1 MSRRGAAS
9 VVASPVLVGAVTLLV
24 TVVAVILAFTA
35 TQGLPFVP
43 TYTIS
48 ATLPG
53 GANLVEGNEVRVG
66 GFRVGLVDT
75 IGTKVVTDGDGRPK
89 SVAIVRMKLDK
100 IIEELPRDTRVLV
113 RPRSALGLKYIELTP
128 GSSTQTFKPG
138 ATIPLASAEGVVEF
152 DDFLN
157 TFQDDVRDDASQ
169 AQDGFGTAFAGRGP
183 AINQAINEFVPFFSH
198 LGPVMTNLS
207 APRTGLSRFFREIG
221 ETTGQI
227 ANSCAAG
234 PGAVRT
240 NTRECAAPVSLVNAR
255 GFSEMADTFE
265 AFSRSPRALRELI
278 EKTAPTNYSV
288 IRDIQPQKP
297 FLREFADLSSRL
309 RPAVRELPRS
319 LPDINDALITAQPVL
334 PRTVALNR
342 RTEDLFRAIDELA
355 ENPNTLLGLRDIGQT
370 VRVGAPFLEY
380 LAPYQTVCNYPIYTF
395 NNLGEHLSEVAGN
408 GHLQRVQVK
417 SGNFTQDD
425 RLNDSNADRPADVPS
440 DQDEQEARDG
450 DQEGFQDAIDEVQ
463 REIDR
468 LQAFTKDPTGFS
480 GDLPAPLALPPG
492 VTGAAG
498 LTPAQAGLLVDRA
511 NAAIDQL
518 QAELQFLLD
527 EERQPLQ
534 ANHAQAYQPAI
545 DGDGNADCQNGQNG
559 YLDRLVTTGRYPP
572 SPDPEQNGGSHVV
585 FDSDTPGLAGPTFKG
600 VPNLEDVD
608 RQQRSRHPDG
618 EVPERNGR
626 SRDLPRPGQDGQV
639 RER

>member
-43 TYTIS
+43 TYAIS
-48 ATLPG
+48 ATIPG

-255 GFSEMADTFE
+255 VFSEMADTFD

-355 ENPNTLLGLRDIGQT
+355 ENPNTLLGLRDVGQT

-408 GHLQRVQVK
+408 GHLQRVGVK

-450 DQEGFQDAIDEVQ
+450 DQRGFQDAIDEVQ

-468 LQAFTKDPTGFS
+468 AQETRQEITA
-480 GDLPAPLALPPG
+480 AIPPG
-492 VTGAAG
+492 A
-498 LTPAQAGLLVDRA
+498 TPAQVTAATAAIDRS
-511 NAAIDQL
+511 IDQL
-518 QAELQFLLD
+518 QAELQFLVD

-572 SPDPEQNGGSHVV
+572 SEDPEQNGGSHVV

-608 RQQRSRHPDG
+608 RQQRSRHPEG
-618 EVPERNGR
+618 EVPERS
-626 SRDLPRPGQDGQV
+626 SRARDPQVPGADGQV
-639 RER
+639 SGR